1 MYSILIK
8 IVKDRDIYEKYK
20 VYDEENNM
28 EKDYSVSSLEELTEK
43 VEELIRSGVRFS
55 DIKAVS
61 EMNTEIDLKLN
72 GENTGDSSSSSSSSS
87 DMKVEEETETLVLG
101 SGTTNASDVNY
112 IAEKEMLII

>member
-61 EMNTEIDLKLN
+61 EMNTEIDLKLSDN
-72 GENTGDSSSSSSSSS
+72 CEANKEDNSSSSSS
-87 DMKVEEETETLVLG
+87 DIKVEEETLVFG
-101 SGTTNASDVNY
+101 SDEESNSNVNY
-112 IAEKEMLII
+112 IAEEEMLII

>member
-72 GENTGDSSSSSSSSS
+72 GENTGDSSSSSSS

-112 IAEKEMLII
+112 IAEEEMLII